1 MSNTEKRNDE
11 IIAETMQEFYDSI
24 EASRRMK
31 EQQKKEDELA
41 ALQAELDEDEVVNQY
56 DYIYKELIKRG
67 YNQYEVSN
75 YCKEGYKSKHNLVY
89 WKDKQYWNKQ
99 EKIKKDGLKLFA
111 EYFQDLW
118 W

>member
-41 ALQAELDEDEVVNQY
+41 ALQAELDEDEVDPYPRAACHHDPQRDQRGTAQGTLVRR
-56 DYIYKELIKRG
+56 ISISKR
-67 YNQYEVSN
+67 
-75 YCKEGYKSKHNLVY
+75 K
-89 WKDKQYWNKQ
+89 
-99 EKIKKDGLKLFA
+99 
-111 EYFQDLW
+111 
-118 W
+118 